1 MAFKKQ
7 GKDLHSKI
15 EVIKSVEDK
24 TSALDTIIGKFGFGY
39 SNVIIQSKETK
50 TISLIPANFIN
61 RIWYSDVFIYNS
73 TGSFIAEGRIIQKAD
88 NTRMFVSTYKTGS
101 DAEGIVVDNS
111 SGNISITN
119 NTSSNIE
126 FFCSSLLRAY

>member
-1 MAFKKQ
+1 MDA
-7 GKDLHSKI
+7 
-15 EVIKSVEDK
+15 
-24 TSALDTIIGKFGFGY
+24 IIGKFGFGY

-61 RIWYSDVFIYNS
+61 RIWYSDVFICNS
-73 TGSFIAEGRIIQKAD
+73 TGSFVAEGRIIQKAD

-111 SGNISITN
+111 SGDISITN

-126 FFCSSLLRAY
+126 VFCSSLLRTY